1 MQLEDAYAAAQA
13 ALDLA
18 LTRPGCMAVISP
30 QALALVLADKKQ
42 EEGEASDGETD
53 AQ

>member
-13 ALDLA
+13 ALDMA
-18 LTRPGCMAVISP
+18 LNRPGCMAVISP

-42 EEGEASDGETD
+42 EQGEQID
-53 AQ
+53 ATG